1 MKILVFFIEKTVFVC
16 YNFLMRDSYQNLCF
30 LIVTAF
36 LMDEPCGI
44 PSASCKR

>member
-1 MKILVFFIEKTVFVC
+1 MKILVFFIEKTVVLC
-16 YNFLMRDSYQNLCF
+16 YNFLMRGNYQNLCF

-44 PSASCKR
+44 LSGGDKR